1 MYVCTILQMY
11 TYMYI
16 YIYIY
21 IMFIYQQC
29 PKHICIYIFHFFLKS
44 NELRSR

>member
-16 YIYIY
+16 YIYIV
-21 IMFIYQQC
+21 FIYQQC
-29 PKHICIYIFHFFLKS
+29 PKHICIYILDFFLKS

>member
-1 MYVCTILQMY
+1 MYNFTIVY
-11 TYMYI
+11 IHVYI

-21 IMFIYQQC
+21 IYIVFIYQQC
-29 PKHICIYIFHFFLKS
+29 PKHICIYIFDFFLKS